1 MKEAYYVRL
10 MVLRVFCDT
19 LNKQLHDRRQR
30 QGRADLEERI
40 ACEASGMDYFW
51 SQLPPQPRWLR
62 APTSR
67 RDRRSVVVHYIVVV
81 YGRPLRDLSLPTAF
95 KARAERAAGRPT
107 RRLPLV
113 SLPRG
118 LS

>member
-1 MKEAYYVRL
+1 MKEAYYVRP

-67 RDRRSVVVHYIVVV
+67 RDRRSVVVWVLLMNTIWY
-81 YGRPLRDLSLPTAF
+81 AC
-95 KARAERAAGRPT
+95 
-107 RRLPLV
+107 
-113 SLPRG
+113 
-118 LS
+118 

>member
-1 MKEAYYVRL
+1 MLGIVSSSLFRFRNGVKEAYHVRP

-40 ACEASGMDYFW
+40 GCENCTDYFW

-62 APTSR
+62 VPTSR
-67 RDRRSVVVHYIVVV
+67 RDRRSVH
-81 YGRPLRDLSLPTAF
+81 
-95 KARAERAAGRPT
+95 
-107 RRLPLV
+107 
-113 SLPRG
+113 
-118 LS
+118 